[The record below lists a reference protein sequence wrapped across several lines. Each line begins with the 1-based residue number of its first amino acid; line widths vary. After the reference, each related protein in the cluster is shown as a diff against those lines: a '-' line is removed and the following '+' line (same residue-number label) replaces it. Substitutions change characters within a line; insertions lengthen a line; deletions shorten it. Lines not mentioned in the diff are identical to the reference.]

1 MQASAT
7 TLDNNRVKLTVEVD
21 ESAVELAVDA
31 TAKAFA
37 NDISVKGFRKG
48 KAPRALIE
56 SRLGGPR
63 VLRAEA
69 LNAALPDFY
78 ARAVAD
84 TLIDPI
90 GQQIG
95 RAHV

>member
-56 SRLGGPR
+56 S
-63 VLRAEA
+63 
-69 LNAALPDFY
+69 
-78 ARAVAD
+78 
-84 TLIDPI
+84 
-90 GQQIG
+90 
-95 RAHV
+95 